1 MKLSIV
7 LLCIAASALLVSTV
21 SAEQDVRQDILAAQ
35 GCAKGE
41 GRDKS
46 TTTVGCFD
54 LPNCERSK
62 LSAMSWVFSV
72 AQHYCVWGG
81 GGWLEVG

>member
-7 LLCIAASALLVSTV
+7 LLCIAASALLASTV
-21 SAEQDVRQDILAAQ
+21 SAKQDVRQDILAAQ

-46 TTTVGCFD
+46 TTTVSCFD
-54 LPNCERSK
+54 LPNCEH
-62 LSAMSWVFSV
+62 LSCQQCDGCSLLHSTTSFGVVKA
-72 AQHYCVWGG
+72 G
-81 GGWLEVG
+81 